1 VTADSINEALRK
13 PDKSWRRVPR
23 ITREAIRFVRIAAP
37 GHLERVW
44 VLQILGGIAAAIS
57 VGISAT
63 LVRKLLNVDQ
73 GRSSLSTLL
82 PAILVLTALG
92 LVGQIAS
99 AYHTVNQELVS
110 EQVGAAAVDRIL
122 DIVGA
127 VELEAFDDP
136 EFRNRLQIAETQAGF
151 RPWQVVE
158 SVSNLTRVLFTVI
171 GVMVALILLSP
182 FTVFLMLVI
191 VAPVGLAI
199 GKRTQVEHEFVKN
212 RSVPERLRHAFIARL
227 NSKEGATD
235 ARAHALSG
243 EVRGRITSLQ
253 AEILQ
258 MKRVARKK
266 QARLIILS
274 NAGGLII
281 VGLTMAVLA
290 WLFQKGS
297 LSVPTAAAMFF
308 GLLRV
313 QGMIGFAGYSVGML
327 HEGALFLHDVDA
339 FVAEAKS
346 RSGENEVP
354 VSPGQRLPLRSLRAA
369 DVSFRYR
376 GASNDAVDK
385 VSITL
390 RAGSVVALV
399 GENGSGK
406 TTLAKLFAGLF
417 RPTSGELLWDRG
429 DGVGERT
436 VDGGSLGELR
446 GATAIVAQN
455 VQTTAWPITAHEHV
469 AFGDLTRLGDRVAI
483 AEAAD
488 RAGAAVF
495 ISELTHGWETMLDS
509 GFPKG
514 TDLSGG
520 QWQRLALAR
529 AFFRDAPLIILDE
542 PTAALDARAE
552 HDIFE
557 RVKELASGR
566 AVLLIS
572 HRFSTV
578 RMADS
583 IVVLDH
589 GKIIEEGSHDELMRI
604 DNGRYAEMYTLQANA
619 LLRPDE
625 SAMLT

>member
-1 VTADSINEALRK
+1 LVTADSINEALRK

-44 VLQILGGIAAAIS
+44 ALQFLGGVAAAVS

-92 LVGQIAS
+92 LVGQVAS
-99 AYHTVNQELVS
+99 AFHTVNQELVS
-110 EQVGAAAVDRIL
+110 EQVGAAALDRIL

-127 VELEAFDDP
+127 VELEAFDDA

-158 SVSNLTRVLFTVI
+158 SVSNLTRALFTVI
-171 GVMVALILLSP
+171 GVMIALIVLSP
-182 FTVFLMLVI
+182 LTVLLMLVI
-191 VAPVGLAI
+191 VAPIGLAI
-199 GKRTQVEHEFVKN
+199 GKRTQVEHDFVKN
-212 RSVPERLRHAFIARL
+212 RSVPERLRHTFIYRL

-235 ARAHALSG
+235 ARAHALSS
-243 EVRGRITSLQ
+243 EVRRRISAYQ
-253 AEILQ
+253 SEIMD
-258 MKRVARKK
+258 MKRAARRK
-266 QARLIILS
+266 QARLIIMS
-274 NAGGLII
+274 NAGGLIV

-290 WLFQKGS
+290 WLFQRGD

-313 QGMIGFAGYSVGML
+313 QGTVGFAGYSIGLL
-327 HEGALFLHDVDA
+327 HEGALFLHDIEA
-339 FVAEAKS
+339 FVDEAKS
-346 RSGENEVP
+346 RSAGNDLPVVPGERVP
-354 VSPGQRLPLRSLRAA
+354 LQSLRT
-369 DVSFRYR
+369 DGVSFRYR
-376 GASNDAVDK
+376 GASIDAVES
-385 VSITL
+385 VSVTL
-390 RAGSVVALV
+390 KAGSVVALV

-406 TTLAKLFAGLF
+406 TTLAKVFAGLF
-417 RPTSGELLWDRG
+417 RPTSGALLWDGG
-429 DGVGERT
+429 DGVGERL
-436 VDGGSLGELR
+436 VSVENLGDLR

-455 VQTTAWPITAHEHV
+455 IASTAWPISAHDYV
-469 AFGDLTRLGDRVAI
+469 SFGDISRDDKPAI
-483 AEAAD
+483 LDAAE
-488 RAGAAVF
+488 RAGAAKFV
-495 ISELTHGWETMLDS
+495 SELEHGWNTLLDS
-509 GFPKG
+509 AFPKG

-557 RVKELASGR
+557 RVKELAAGR

-583 IVVLDH
+583 IVVLDK
-589 GKIIEEGSHDELMRI
+589 GKVVEQGSHDELMTI
-604 DNGRYAEMYTLQANA
+604 DGGHYAEMYTLQANA

-625 SAMLT
+625 S